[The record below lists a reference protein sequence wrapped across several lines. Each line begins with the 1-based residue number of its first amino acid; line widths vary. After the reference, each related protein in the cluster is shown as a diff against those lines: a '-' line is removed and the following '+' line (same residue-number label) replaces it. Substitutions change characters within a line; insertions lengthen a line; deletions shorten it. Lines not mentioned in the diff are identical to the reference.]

1 MINMYENPI
10 EGLMTTAMNSIRD
23 MVDVNTIIGEAIEA
37 PGNIMIIPISK
48 VGFGFAS
55 GGSEFNGE
63 TLNEYTKKD
72 KEEQAQYRLPFGGG
86 SGAGVSINPVAFLVI
101 NGENV
106 KLLPVTHSSAV
117 DKLLDYVPDLIEK
130 VNKIAN
136 KNMQAKI
143 DQKNKEIEKEEKEAK
158 EREKERKEYLDAIK
172 QEFGAERK
180 TKGKHSKKSKANSE
194 KAIKIEYGN
203 DCDDILIEEDD

>member
-1 MINMYENPI
+1 MINMYEHPI
-10 EGLMTTAMNSIRD
+10 ESLMTTAMNSIRD
-23 MVDVNTIIGEAIEA
+23 MVDVNTIIGEPVEA

-106 KLLPVTHSSAV
+106 KLLPVSHSSAI

-130 VNKIAN
+130 VNKMAN

-143 DQKNKEIEKEEKEAK
+143 DKENKTLEKAEKEADEIEREKKEYLNKLKQEIGEERKKRGRHSKKGKEEK
-158 EREKERKEYLDAIK
+158 
-172 QEFGAERK
+172 
-180 TKGKHSKKSKANSE
+180 T
-194 KAIKIEYGN
+194 IEIQYGN
-203 DCDDILIEEDD
+203 DYDDILIEEDD

>member
-1 MINMYENPI
+1 MYEHPI
-10 EGLMTTAMNSIRD
+10 ESLMTTAMNSIRD
-23 MVDVNTIIGEAIEA
+23 MVDVNTIIGEPVEA

-106 KLLPVTHSSAV
+106 KLLPVTHSSAI

-130 VNKIAN
+130 VNGMLN

-143 DQKNKEIEKEEKEAK
+143 DQKNKEIEQEEKEAK
-158 EREKERKEYLDAIK
+158 EREKERKEYLETIK

-194 KAIKIEYGN
+194 KTIKIEYGN